1 MSITP
6 DPKRHKSRSVDLKEN
21 KKDIRQAALDKFGG
35 PAPVRHRQ
43 PRKTKVLRTKTPQD
57 SLDYKNSHMETR
69 VVDHTPMDAG
79 FLMLVVILLLFGLV
93 MVFSA
98 SFAEG
103 IDDYGDAAHY
113 FKQQA
118 IFACL
123 GLAGMLVFTFMP
135 DYYILKGWTKYLMI
149 AAFILMLLVPVMGV
163 RVNGAKRW
171 LRLFGIRFQPSEF
184 AKVAAIFMMA
194 KWCEEKRST
203 MNRFSVSVMGL
214 LISAGPFLLLL
225 AFQPHVSCMI
235 LIGATVFVM
244 VYVGGMSNKVF
255 WPIVGLG
262 IGGLGTFIQFGS
274 QVPVSYIRNRWY
286 AWKDPSSVARTTGY
300 QTLQSLMALGSGSI
314 FGVGFGQSRQKQLF
328 LPESQN
334 DYILSII
341 GEELGMVGILIV
353 LLLFGLLVWRGV
365 AIARRARDRFG
376 FMLAVGIMAK
386 VALQVVLNLAVVTNA
401 IPVTGIAL
409 PFFSYGG
416 TALAVQLCEM
426 GVVLNISRQAKLDES
441 KVE

>member
-6 DPKRHKSRSVDLKEN
+6 DPKRHKSRSVEPQKT
-21 KKDIRQAALDKFGG
+21 KKDIHQTAMDKFGG
-35 PAPVRHRQ
+35 PAPTRHRP
-43 PRKTKVLRTKTPQD
+43 PRQTRVMKAKTPQE
-57 SLDYKNSHMETR
+57 SLDYKNSHMATR
-69 VVDHTPMDAG
+69 VVDHTPLDAA
-79 FLMLVVILLLFGLV
+79 FLMLVIILLLAGLV

-98 SFAEG
+98 SYAEG

-118 IFACL
+118 FFACL
-123 GLAGMLVFTFMP
+123 GLAGMLFFTFLP
-135 DYYILKGWTKYLMI
+135 DYYALKGWTKVLMI
-149 AAFILMLLVPVMGV
+149 GSILLLLLVPFIGV
-163 RVNGAKRW
+163 KVNGARRW
-171 LRLFGIRFQPSEF
+171 LRIAGIRFQPSEF

-194 KWCEEKRST
+194 KWCEEKRT
-203 MNRFSVSVMGL
+203 KMNRFWVSLKGMIV
-214 LISAGPFLLLL
+214 SCGPILLLL

-244 VYVGGMSNKVF
+244 VYVGGMNNKVF
-255 WPIVGLG
+255 WSAAVLGL
-262 IGGLGTFIQFGS
+262 GGLGLFIKFGS
-274 QVPVSYIRNRWY
+274 QIPVDYIRNRWY
-286 AWKDPSSVARTTGY
+286 AWKDPASVAQTTGY

-314 FGVGFGQSRQKQLF
+314 FGVGFGKSRQKQLF

-341 GEELGMVGILIV
+341 GEELGMIGIIIV
-353 LLLFGLLVWRGV
+353 LVLFGLLIWRGI
-365 AIARRARDRFG
+365 AIAHKARDRFG

-426 GVVLNISRQAKLDES
+426 GVVLNISRQARLDET
-441 KVE
+441 KVK